1 MDRCNATKKRRRRRG
16 RIITGQ
22 KNELG
27 TGRENFGTLCPA
39 IPLTPFARINRTN
52 RGLRGVGTGPLKTA
66 TYFNC
71 IVGRGEEF
79 LAGMEMEGNGA
90 ERLVRCI
97 LRYLGRGEG
106 RSHCF
111 YYCLWKGEEGTAPP
125 LFAFTRFYSREE
137 RRRSRTEQ
145 HSSSDSE
152 KK

>member
-1 MDRCNATKKRRRRRG
+1 M
-16 RIITGQ
+16 
-22 KNELG
+22 
-27 TGRENFGTLCPA
+27 
-39 IPLTPFARINRTN
+39 
-52 RGLRGVGTGPLKTA
+52 GTGPLKTA

-111 YYCLWKGEEGTAPP
+111 YYCLWKGEEGTASPP
-125 LFAFTRFYSREE
+125 PFLPLHDSIHERRGGDHEPNSIHPRI
-137 RRRSRTEQ
+137 RRRSDNFSAPISSLLFLSYGHGVCVCVSVYLDQMERTMQGNEGQ
-145 HSSSDSE
+145 
-152 KK
+152 